1 MGAIARNIANKIT
14 TSGVFTS
21 GAITN
26 ASVTG
31 ITVLAN
37 ASDGI
42 TFISSQTASNS
53 ASISF
58 TSGLT
63 STYKAYKFVFVNINP
78 STTNTQFQFNL
89 STDSGS
95 NYNVTKTTTF
105 FNALHN
111 EADTAAQVNYDGG
124 TDLAQSTS
132 YQTLGR
138 FLGNNSDD
146 SLSGTMSLFNPSS
159 TTYVKHFISN
169 CSNPFVNTADADSPY
184 AFSNFMAGY
193 GNTTSAVNAIRFQM
207 SSGNIDAG
215 TIYMYGI
222 K

>member
-1 MGAIARNIANKIT
+1 MGAIARNAANNIT

-63 STYKAYKFVFVNINP
+63 STYKAYKFVFININP
-78 STTNTQFQFNL
+78 ATDNADFQFNF

-95 NYNVTKTTTF
+95 NYNVTKTTTSF
-105 FNALHN
+105 RAAHN
-111 EADTAAQVNYDGG
+111 EADTDTALEYASAY
-124 TDLAQSTS
+124 DLAQSTAFQPLANGIGS
-132 YQTLGR
+132 GADE
-138 FLGNNSDD
+138 SC
-146 SLSGTMSLFNPSS
+146 SGTLQLFNPSS

-169 CSNPFVNTADADSPY
+169 FNRYLYLDYTINDFV
-184 AFSNFMAGY
+184 AGY
-193 GNTTSAVNAIRFQM
+193 GNTTSAVNAIQFKM
-207 SSGNIDAG
+207 SSGNFDG
-215 TIYMYGI
+215 TIYLYGI

>member
-26 ASVTG
+26 SSVTG

-42 TFISSQTASNS
+42 TLISSQTASNS

-63 STYKAYKFVFVNINP
+63 STYKAYKFVFSNVHP
-78 STTNTQFQFNL
+78 RTDAVYFHFNF
-89 STDSGS
+89 STDGGS
-95 NYNVTKTTTF
+95 NYNVTKTSTYFTAY
-105 FNALHN
+105 NN
-111 EADTAAQVNYDGG
+111 EAG
-124 TDLAQSTS
+124 TSFALTYETPHDLAQSTAFAPIS
-132 YQTLGR
+132 
-138 FLGNNSDD
+138 SDVGSD
-146 SLSGTMSLFNPSS
+146 SDEIVAGSMLLFNPSS
-159 TTYVKHFISN
+159 TTYVKHFIINNSN
-169 CSNPFVNTADADSPY
+169 YNYLVYNNQNFV
-184 AFSNFMAGY
+184 AGY
-193 GNTTSAVNAIRFQM
+193 GNTTSAINAIQFKM
-207 SSGNIDAG
+207 SSGNFDG
-215 TIYMYGI
+215 TIYLYGI

>member
-26 ASVTG
+26 SSVTG
-31 ITVLAN
+31 ITVLPN

-63 STYKAYKFVFVNINP
+63 STYKAYRFVFVNCHPATDNVGL
-78 STTNTQFQFNL
+78 QFNM
-89 STDSGS
+89 STDAGS
-95 NYNVTKTTTF
+95 NYNVTKTTTSF
-105 FNALHN
+105 GAYHN
-111 EADTAAQVNYDGG
+111 EGDTETALNYQTA
-124 TDLAQSTS
+124 TDLAQSTAFQPLTF
-132 YQTLGR
+132 YQTIS
-138 FLGNNSDD
+138 NDND
-146 SLSGTMSLFNPSS
+146 SQVSGTLTLFNPSS
-159 TTYVKHFISN
+159 TTYVKHFI
-169 CSNPFVNTADADSPY
+169 NTAESMHQDTA
-184 AFSNFMAGY
+184 ARFSVNSYIAGY
-193 GNTTSAVNAIRFQM
+193 GNTTSAVNAIQFKF
-207 SSGNIDAG
+207 SSGNIDDG
-215 TIYMYGI
+215 KIYLYGI

>member
-1 MGAIARNIANKIT
+1 MGAIARAAANNIT

-42 TFISSQTASNS
+42 TLISSQTASNS

-58 TSGLT
+58 TTGID
-63 STYKAYKFVFVNINP
+63 STYKAYKFVFSSIHPRTDDV
-78 STTNTQFQFNL
+78 SFDFNM
-89 STDSGS
+89 STDAGS
-95 NYNVTKTTTF
+95 NYNVTKTSTSF
-105 FNALHN
+105 FAYHN
-111 EADTAAQVNYDGG
+111 ETGADSELAYGADY
-124 TDLAQSTS
+124 DLAQSTS
-132 YQTLGR
+132 FQKIFSLI
-138 FLGNNSDD
+138 GNGADEST
-146 SLSGTMSLFNPSS
+146 SGTLTIFNPSS
-159 TTYVKHFISN
+159 TTYVKHFIARGN
-169 CSNPFVNTADADSPY
+169 VYNRANYTTEWDT
-184 AFSNFMAGY
+184 AGY

-207 SSGNIDAG
+207 SSGNFDG
-215 TIYMYGI
+215 TIYLYGI

>member
-1 MGAIARNIANKIT
+1 MGAIARNIANNIT

-21 GAITN
+21 SAIAN
-26 ASVTG
+26 SSVTG

-63 STYKAYKFVFVNINP
+63 STYKAYKFVYVNIDP
-78 STTNTQFQFNL
+78 ASTADYLGFQFNL
-89 STDSGS
+89 STDGGS
-95 NYNVTKTTTF
+95 NYNVTKTSTLFRTF
-105 FNALHN
+105 HFEDDSNTSLSY
-111 EADTAAQVNYDGG
+111 QSG
-124 TDLAQSTS
+124 LAQNTS
-132 YQTLGR
+132 YQDLAERMGD
-138 FLGNNSDD
+138 NSDESTSG
-146 SLSGTMSLFNPSS
+146 SLLLFNPSS
-159 TTYVKHFISN
+159 TTYVKHYIADTSEYN
-169 CSNPFVNTADADSPY
+169 NVDVAVRNFV
-184 AFSNFMAGY
+184 AGY
-193 GNTTSAVNAIRFQM
+193 GNTTSAINAINFKV
-207 SSGNIDAG
+207 SSGNINSG

>member
-1 MGAIARNIANKIT
+1 MGAIARNIANNIT

-26 ASVTG
+26 SSVTG

-42 TFISSQTASNS
+42 TLISSQTASNS

-58 TSGLT
+58 TSGLD
-63 STYKAYKFVFVNINP
+63 STYKAYKFVFSSIHPRTDSANF
-78 STTNTQFQFNL
+78 TFNL

-95 NYNVTKTTTF
+95 NYNVTKTTAF
-105 FNALHN
+105 FLANHYEDDSSTSLTY
-111 EADTAAQVNYDGG
+111 DVNN
-124 TDLAQSTS
+124 DLAQSTS
-132 YQTLGR
+132 FQVLTNQT
-138 FLGNNSDD
+138 GNGADESA
-146 SLSGTMSLFNPSS
+146 SGTLQLFNPSS
-159 TTYVKHFISN
+159 TTYVKHFIANLNNYNQNNIS
-169 CSNPFVNTADADSPY
+169 FNTY
-184 AFSNFMAGY
+184 IAGY

-207 SSGNIDAG
+207 SSGNMDG

>member
-1 MGAIARNIANKIT
+1 MGAIARNIANNIT

-21 GAITN
+21 SAITN
-26 ASVTG
+26 SSVTG

-42 TFISSQTASNS
+42 TFISSQTASAS
-53 ASISF
+53 ATISF
-58 TSGLT
+58 TTGIN
-63 STYKAYKFVFVNINP
+63 STYKAYKFVFSNIHPATDNVNF
-78 STTNTQFQFNL
+78 TFNM

-95 NYNVTKTTTF
+95 NYNVTKTTSYFRTF
-105 FNALHN
+105 HD
-111 EADTAAQVNYDGG
+111 EADTSTGLAYDTGS
-124 TDLAQSTS
+124 DLAQSTDF
-132 YQTLGR
+132 QIICTNI
-138 FLGNNSDD
+138 GNDNDQQ
-146 SLSGTMSLFNPSS
+146 LSGSLTLFNPSS
-159 TTYVKHFISN
+159 TTYIKHFISN
-169 CSNPFVNTADADSPY
+169 SNAYSFDDYTLETFV
-184 AFSNFMAGY
+184 AGY

>member
-1 MGAIARNIANKIT
+1 MGAIARNIANNIT

-42 TFISSQTASNS
+42 TLISSQTASNS

-78 STTNTQFQFNL
+78 ATDTQHFTFNL

-105 FNALHN
+105 FQAYHN
-111 EADTAAQVNYDGG
+111 EAGTDTALTYATGNDIVQGTGFQRLTENTGNGADECADG
-124 TDLAQSTS
+124 
-132 YQTLGR
+132 
-138 FLGNNSDD
+138 
-146 SLSGTMSLFNPSS
+146 SLTLFNPSS
-159 TTYVKHFISN
+159 TTYVKHFIANVAHYNGNNYSN
-169 CSNPFVNTADADSPY
+169 NCFI
-184 AFSNFMAGY
+184 AGH
-193 GNTTSAVNAIRFQM
+193 GNTTSAVNAVRFQM
-207 SSGNIDAG
+207 ESGNFDG
-215 TIYMYGI
+215 TIYLYGI

>member
-1 MGAIARNIANKIT
+1 MGAIARAAANNIT

-26 ASVTG
+26 DSVTG

-37 ASDGI
+37 ATDGI
-42 TFISSQTASNS
+42 TLISSQTASSS

-58 TSGLT
+58 TTGLT
-63 STYKAYKFVFVNINP
+63 STYKAYKFVFVNCHPASDDIN
-78 STTNTQFQFNL
+78 FEFNG

-105 FNALHN
+105 VDSFHQ
-111 EADTAAQVNYDGG
+111 EAGADYAFGYAAGR
-124 TDLAQSTS
+124 DLAQSTS
-132 YQTLGR
+132 FQQISGYQLQ
-138 FLGNNSDD
+138 NDND
-146 SLSGTMSLFNPSS
+146 SSVSGSLTLFNPSS
-159 TTYVKHFISN
+159 TTYVKHFIS
-169 CSNPFVNTADADSPY
+169 DANSVGNGAAHGPWR
-184 AFSNFMAGY
+184 ALMAGY
-193 GNTTSAVNAIRFQM
+193 FNTTSAINAIRFQM

-215 TIYMYGI
+215 TIYLYGI